1 MTILAVT
8 VGDFA
13 SLPGFDL
20 FLHWLNVSLHS
31 TDPSEM
37 ESMSEN
43 DFECFAST
51 GENTPGTMLPSVS
64 SALPLHVTL
73 FIPGAAAM
81 IPDVSHQGFK

>member
-37 ESMSEN
+37 ESISEN

-51 GENTPGTMLPSVS
+51 GVKSPANAVFEHIKNP
-64 SALPLHVTL
+64 PL
-73 FIPGAAAM
+73 
-81 IPDVSHQGFK
+81 